1 MRNGGARDRHAVWL
15 RREQERWCIMTERE
29 IACEQALRQVFEYVD
44 RELGEA
50 EQEAMHQHLQACKSC
65 FSRVEFERRL
75 KDKLGALREDKAT
88 PEMNER
94 IKGLLKSF

>member
-1 MRNGGARDRHAVWL
+1 MTR
-15 RREQERWCIMTERE
+15 QEIE
-29 IACEQALRQVFEYVD
+29 CEQALRQILEYVD

-50 EQEAMHQHLQACKSC
+50 EREAMHRHLQTCKSC

-75 KDKLGALREDKAT
+75 KGKLGALREETAT